1 MKQWKELVGD
11 KAPLPQRPRPN
22 KSHNPPPQCIY
33 GSALISIKSKLPNQ
47 NPFCMALSL
56 SLSLSVCMCLWSGC
70 IHNWTTTHHGT
81 AATPTHEPNQ
91 NTNSS
96 IKLQNISSFSIIFNT
111 PIANHHGNQTTT
123 RRRTYIYYYWY
134 GLVPPDINALNF
146 LLEFLF
152 LLYLYPIGGLHLLY
166 W

>member
-1 MKQWKELVGD
+1 MHLWISLNINQVKTSKPKPFL
-11 KAPLPQRPRPN
+11 
-22 KSHNPPPQCIY
+22 Y
-33 GSALISIKSKLPNQ
+33 GLI
-47 NPFCMALSL
+47 
-56 SLSLSVCMCLWSGC
+56 SLSLSVCMWLWSGC

-146 LLEFLF
+146 LLEFCFCYISIPLVGYIYCTDKARKIVP
-152 LLYLYPIGGLHLLY
+152 LASYPTANLCCEDFIIFIK
-166 W
+166 